1 MLTNGGDDGGD
12 IAEGDIAATASD
24 VAACNFETA
33 LPGRPTRRD
42 GDGGKSSRQSR
53 DQHSTSYANLK

>member
-12 IAEGDIAATASD
+12 IAEGDIAATPPD

-33 LPGRPTRRD
+33 LLRRADPD
-42 GDGGKSSRQSR
+42 G
-53 DQHSTSYANLK
+53 